1 MLEALKKEV
10 YEANMDLVR
19 HNLVLFTWGNVSGID
34 REKGLVVIKPS
45 GVSYSE
51 LSAIDLP
58 VLDLETGKVVEGSY
72 RPSSDT
78 PTHLQLYRAFPEI
91 GGITHTHSVYATS
104 FAQAGRDILPY
115 GTTHADHFAG
125 GIPCT
130 RKMTPEEIGGEY
142 ELETANVIIE
152 TFKSRGLSAE
162 EIAAVLVHSHGP
174 FTWGKNAAKS
184 VENAAVLETVAQM
197 AFQSEILGS
206 ALLREGGA
214 EMQRELL
221 EKHFY
226 RKHGANAYYGQK

>member
-1 MLEALKKEV
+1 MLESLKKEV

-34 REKGLVVIKPS
+34 RERGLVVIKPS
-45 GVSYSE
+45 GVAYSE

-78 PTHLQLYRAFPEI
+78 PTHLELYRAFPEI

-104 FAQAGRDILPY
+104 FAQAGRGIEAY

-125 GIPCT
+125 AVPCT
-130 RKMTPEEIGGEY
+130 RKMTPAEIGGEY
-142 ELETANVIIE
+142 ELETAKVIIE
-152 TFKSRGLSAE
+152 TFRARGLSPA
-162 EIAAVLVHSHGP
+162 EIAAVLVYSHGP

-197 AFQSEILGS
+197 AFQSELLQS
-206 ALLREGGA
+206 AVPQGA
-214 EMQRELL
+214 ERMQQELL

-226 RKHGANAYYGQK
+226 RKHGANAYYGQN

>member
-10 YEANMDLVR
+10 YESNMDLVR

-45 GVSYSE
+45 GVSYSA
-51 LSAIDLP
+51 LSPLDLP
-58 VLDLETGKVVEGSY
+58 VLDLETGKVVEGKLN
-72 RPSSDT
+72 PSSDT

-104 FAQAGRDILPY
+104 FAQAGRPIKAY

-125 GIPCT
+125 DVPCT
-130 RKMTPEEIGGEY
+130 RQMTPTEIAGEY

-152 TFKSRGLSAE
+152 TFRKQNLSPAE
-162 EIAAVLVHSHGP
+162 ISAVLVYSHGP

-197 AFQSEILGS
+197 AFQSE
-206 ALLREGGA
+206 LLQVTTGPEGA
-214 EMQRELL
+214 ETMQRELL